1 MGVIREEGKSGFV
14 AVFEQGA
21 GNGDD
26 AAGGDC
32 GDGCLERLGL
42 AFGKPVITGDADEY
56 AKRFADWQVI
66 DKGH

>member
-21 GNGDD
+21 GDGDD

-32 GDGCLERLGL
+32 RDGCLERFGL
-42 AFGKPVITGDADEY
+42 AFGEPVIAGDADED
-56 AKRFADWQVI
+56 AKRFADWQVV
-66 DKGH
+66 HERL